1 MIVIS
6 GGNGFIGRNL
16 VKSIP
21 NSISVSLREKNWKN
35 HFSTATAIINL
46 VGKAHD
52 HSGTAT
58 KEDFYY
64 ANLEL
69 TKDVFNAFVE
79 SNANILIH
87 ISSIAAVEEFESL
100 KPLTEENNC
109 HPVSFYGESKRAGEK
124 WLLEQDLPENKKL
137 IILRPPMVHG
147 AGDKGN
153 LGILYKFI
161 SKGLP
166 NPFANFDNS
175 RSFISINNFTFY
187 IDQILNNFP
196 DLNNG
201 IYHVADNE
209 SVSTKEIIDIIE
221 KVTNK
226 KSLKISLPNSV
237 VKLLANLGD
246 IIPIPINNK
255 RLKKLTSTL
264 LVSNSKINTSLNIQS
279 LPESGRDGIYRTVFW
294 FKSDNLHK

>member
-21 NSISVSLREKNWKN
+21 NSISVSLREKYWKN

-109 HPVSFYGESKRAGEK
+109 HPVTFYGESKRAGEK
-124 WLLEQDLPENKKL
+124 WLLDQDLPENKKL

-147 AGDKGN
+147 PGDKGN

-166 NPFANFDNS
+166 NPFANLDNS